1 MADRKTVKLRK
12 KLLLP
17 KLQDHNDLPTNP
29 SEPPDVEAQPQ
40 PHRNDDFF
48 PVLTDEEQTKLIH
61 HQSKLAK
68 SHTFYRPHENF
79 SHHAFPHKLLVAIVL
94 LLDLH
99 SCLQVS
105 LGTVTWSIPYERR
118 PAAATT
124 AILCCSIAANS
135 LAGLL
140 ITIGDRRTRKKDV
153 IERLVRQELTAE
165 VMDKMIK
172 DKQKEREKE
181 REKEEGQGG
190 GVFGL
195 SLPDLPGRT
204 SSEERRGG
212 GRRSLDALAEGL
224 RRKSSER
231 RRSEKRDGGKE
242 GVGESG
248 GRKEREKV
256 GRFDPKAG
264 GSGLGSVAEG
274 ENEGYHHRLN
284 QGEGGDEKKMRVP
297 GAFEE

>member
-1 MADRKTVKLRK
+1 MADRKTVKQRK

-29 SEPPDVEAQPQ
+29 SEAADLEAQRQPQ
-40 PHRNDDFF
+40 NQDDFF
-48 PVLTDEEQTKLIH
+48 PVLTNKEQTKLVH
-61 HQSKLAK
+61 HQSKLAN

-105 LGTVTWSIPYERR
+105 LGSVTWSIPYARR

-124 AILCCSIAANS
+124 TILCCSIAANS

-140 ITIGDRRTRKKDV
+140 ITIGDRRTRKKEV

-172 DKQKEREKE
+172 EKQKERERE
-181 REKEEGQGG
+181 REKEEGRGG

-195 SLPDLPGRT
+195 SLPDVNGRS
-204 SSEERRGG
+204 SSEERRG
-212 GRRSLDALAEGL
+212 S
-224 RRKSSER
+224 
-231 RRSEKRDGGKE
+231 
-242 GVGESG
+242 
-248 GRKEREKV
+248 GRKDGERKEKEKA
-256 GRFDPKAG
+256 GSFDPAASV
-264 GSGLGSVAEG
+264 SGLGSVAEADY
-274 ENEGYHHRLN
+274 EPYHHRK
-284 QGEGGDEKKMRVP
+284 GKDGDDEKKMRVP
-297 GAFEE
+297 EALVE